1 MAESM
6 GYLALGL
13 LLILLGGDSLLRGL
27 SGLAQRFG
35 LSPFAA
41 GLLLIAFATSIPELV
56 VNAYAWKVG
65 QSDLAFGNA
74 IGSNIVNLALTL
86 GVTALA
92 APLLISMRVLA
103 AEIVLILVATGL
115 VLFFSLDGVIARWEG
130 AVLLAGF
137 VGFLAFVFRRGH
149 QESPAVQAE
158 LSEFA
163 ETSTGSTQ
171 NLIRVVF
178 ASVLLFFGAKFV
190 VAGAPGVGQA
200 LGLGSMLTG
209 LLVVAIGTALP
220 EVILLVI
227 VARAGQGNIVA
238 GHALG
243 ACLFNLLFIVGG
255 MALLRPLAVPAS
267 FVTLELPAAMA
278 FALALIP
285 MLGGDLR
292 LSRREGGILLLLFA
306 LWLGFECY
314 SVWR

>member
-227 VARAGQGNIVA
+227 VARAGQGNIGA

-314 SVWR
+314 SV